1 MVGREGPAHGL
12 FSRFQEFYCTAV
24 LLLSPTF
31 SHLSSPRV
39 HVLALTTHREKA
51 RIESA
56 AHCYR
61 TSDVVKQPLPFAFLD
76 SVLSIPPPS
85 PNTVPYIRR
94 AMRGGGGWSVGP
106 RRMEGWKEST
116 FSYPPL
122 SRHVRASPLALSWT
136 RNRMY
141 FIHTH
146 RIISTRCC
154 DETVRTCGTNV

>member
-1 MVGREGPAHGL
+1 MASFHA
-12 FSRFQEFYCTAV
+12 FKSFIA
-24 LLLSPTF
+24 LLS
-31 SHLSSPRV
+31 SSPRPLFPICPRVV

-61 TSDVVKQPLPFAFLD
+61 TSDVVKQPRTPACITSTLAFLD

-94 AMRGGGGWSVGP
+94 AMRERGGWSVGR

-116 FSYPPL
+116 FSYPPFLDTSVHHPSPSPGQGIGCTL
-122 SRHVRASPLALSWT
+122 ST
-136 RNRMY
+136 Y
-141 FIHTH
+141 I
-146 RIISTRCC
+146 
-154 DETVRTCGTNV
+154 G